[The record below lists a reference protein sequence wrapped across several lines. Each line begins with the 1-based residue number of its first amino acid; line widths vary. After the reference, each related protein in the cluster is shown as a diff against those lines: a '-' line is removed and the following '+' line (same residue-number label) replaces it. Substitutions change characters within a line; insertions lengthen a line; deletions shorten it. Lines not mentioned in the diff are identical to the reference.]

1 MLQIIALVVVA
12 ITIYLLIKQYE
23 TRMVLIG
30 SGLVMCL
37 LMFTTKDGFTPL
49 AGFMAGLDS
58 FGERMTNASLIQA
71 ICASMGFAFV
81 MKYTK
86 CDMQLVQALAGMM
99 NNLGFFLIPMTVVVT
114 YFINIAIPS
123 AAGCAAAVG
132 ATLIPLLIG
141 ARIHPAIAGA
151 AVLSGTFGAFLSPG
165 TSHNVFVANL
175 YNEVMVGTEGFAKME
190 VMDIIRGH
198 STATIIA
205 GIIATVAL
213 SVVALV
219 RKEYRIA
226 PTEDAV
232 TAEGEEKQKGKTNY
246 LYATAPFVP
255 LVLLL
260 IAGLTH
266 WFGTV
271 KMSVPSAMVIGALY
285 ALLITRSNPAEMTKQ
300 FFSGM
305 GKAYC
310 DVMGI
315 IIAAAVFAAGLKT
328 SGLINSFISFLTE
341 NPEMARWGGTIG
353 PFLMGIITG
362 SGDAAALAFNETVTR
377 HATSLGYSIPDLGMA
392 AAISGGLGRTMSPI
406 AGVTIVCAGLAAA
419 NPVELVK
426 RSAPGMIICV
436 IFLALYML

>member
-1 MLQIIALVVVA
+1 MLQIISLVVVA

-37 LMFTTKDGFTPL
+37 LALTP
-49 AGFMAGLDS
+49 MAGLDAFS
-58 FGERMTNASLIQA
+58 ERMTSGSLIQA
-71 ICASMGFAFV
+71 ICASMGFAYV
-81 MKYTK
+81 MKYTE
-86 CDMQLVQALAGMM
+86 CDTHLVRTLTGMM
-99 NNLGFFLIPMTVVVT
+99 SRMGFFLIPMTVVVT
-114 YFINIAIPS
+114 YIINIAIPS

-151 AVLSGTFGAFLSPG
+151 AVLSGTIGSFLSPG
-165 TSHNVFVANL
+165 MSHNAFVFNL
-175 YNEVMVGTEGFAKME
+175 YNEVMIGTKDFKEMN
-190 VMDIIRGH
+190 VMDLIKHHAPI
-198 STATIIA
+198 SIA
-205 GIIATVAL
+205 VGIIGAVSL

-219 RKEYRIA
+219 RKEFRVELA
-226 PTEDAV
+226 DGAAQG
-232 TAEGEEKQKGKTNY
+232 AEVKEKPKANY

-260 IAGLTH
+260 IAGLTD

-271 KMSVPSAMVIGALY
+271 KMTVPSAMVIGAIY
-285 ALLITRSNPAEMTKQ
+285 ALIITRCNPTTMTKQ

-305 GKAYC
+305 GNAYG
-310 DVMGI
+310 DVLGI
-315 IIAAAVFAAGLKT
+315 IIAAAVFAAGLKV
-328 SGLINSFISFLTE
+328 SGLIDSFIFFLTHH
-341 NPEMARWGGTIG
+341 PELARWGGTIG

-377 HATSLGYSIPDLGMA
+377 HAADLGYTIPDLGMA
-392 AAISGGLGRTMSPI
+392 AAIAGALGRTMSPI

-419 NPVELVK
+419 NPVELIK
-426 RSAPGMIICV
+426 RTAPGMLIAVCFV
-436 IFLALYML
+436 ALFML